1 LVDGAK
7 PTVCHVYQ
15 LRLPP
20 FEGPVDVPLRV
31 IEGDQ
36 FALAD
41 VSPVAVTDPF
51 LAHLTAMVAPPP
63 AKVAAFSQV
72 AARRLALMGSPP

>member
-1 LVDGAK
+1 MVNASK
-7 PTVCHVYQ
+7 PPLRPVYQ

-41 VSPVAVTDPF
+41 VSPVAVTDQF
-51 LAHLTAMVAPPP
+51 IAHLTATVAPPP
-63 AKVAAFSQV
+63 AKVAAFS
-72 AARRLALMGSPP
+72 